1 MSLEFTLCLISLFL
15 FAGIGMPVAY
25 AILLAS
31 LVYLF
36 LGGQSIGIAGKT
48 LMDGVYQSFILLA
61 VPLFIVAA
69 NIMNAGTISDRLL
82 RFCVGLVGRF
92 KGGMG
97 HVNVVASLI
106 FSGMSGSAVADA
118 AGIGK
123 VIIDMM
129 VKSITEHL
137 SKVGRGYNPHL
148 TPTTRRDSSCV
159 EASGCWVGFL
169 SLLALYAFVF
179 TSWNKRHGSTGTMP
193 IC

>member
-82 RFCVGLVGRF
+82 RFCGKRDQYWKNPKTNTDARRLMADAERWLKREDVRQSAECQERLAPEVNALIHHVSFALSNSREEKDAACRAVEIGLP
-92 KGGMG
+92 
-97 HVNVVASLI
+97 
-106 FSGMSGSAVADA
+106 SGS
-118 AGIGK
+118 
-123 VIIDMM
+123 
-129 VKSITEHL
+129 S
-137 SKVGRGYNPHL
+137 
-148 TPTTRRDSSCV
+148 RRS
-159 EASGCWVGFL
+159 
-169 SLLALYAFVF
+169 
-179 TSWNKRHGSTGTMP
+179 
-193 IC
+193 